1 MTRHHRNLVTLLLV
15 LLSLGLLVKPLR
27 DLLLLQTEASA
38 IIPFLFVA
46 VGALAPYGAAL
57 LARIRRHAW
66 RVVAL
71 EREARVW
78 LLLGVMILVETLADP
93 ALTRFLGYDL
103 TPLMRGFEG
112 DLVARIQDAAR
123 SPAADWFFALVYS
136 YGFAFLYGFLPG
148 LLLLLGRREAGRA
161 VLRAILLVW
170 MVGIPSYLFVPVDEP
185 WSVGIGV
192 ANVLHEVMPPSANQS
207 LVAAAI
213 NNEFP
218 SLHAAHSIAIGATL
232 WRLERRLFLW
242 LLVPILGVPLA
253 TVYLGVHWVADLA
266 AGLVLG
272 LAAAWLGPRMPW
284 FRRGEASENR
294 YKDDPL
300 ASPIVGR

>member
-1 MTRHHRNLVTLLLV
+1 MTRRHRNLVTLLLV
-15 LLSLGLLVKPLR
+15 SLAVALFVKPIR
-27 DLLLLQTEASA
+27 DFLLLQTEASA
-38 IIPFLFVA
+38 VIPFLLVA
-46 VGALAPYGAAL
+46 VGTLAPYGAAWL
-57 LARIRRHAW
+57 SRVRGWGW
-66 RVVAL
+66 RVAAL

-78 LLLGVMILVETLADP
+78 LALGIMILVETLADP

-103 TPLMRGFEG
+103 TPTMRALEG
-112 DLVARIQDAAR
+112 DLAARIQDAVR
-123 SPAADWFFALVYS
+123 SKAADWFFSLVYS

-148 LLLLLGRREAGRA
+148 LLLLLGRKESARA

-170 MVGIPSYLFVPVDEP
+170 IVGIPSYLFVPVNEP
-185 WSVGIGV
+185 WSAGIGV
-192 ANVLHEVMPPSANQS
+192 ENVLHEVMPPSAVQS
-207 LVAAAI
+207 LVADAI

-232 WRLERRLFLW
+232 WRVERRLFLW
-242 LLVPILGVPLA
+242 LLLMVIGVPLA
-253 TVYLGVHWVADLA
+253 TVYLGVHWVADLV
-266 AGLVLG
+266 AGVVLG

-300 ASPIVGR
+300 ASPIVDG